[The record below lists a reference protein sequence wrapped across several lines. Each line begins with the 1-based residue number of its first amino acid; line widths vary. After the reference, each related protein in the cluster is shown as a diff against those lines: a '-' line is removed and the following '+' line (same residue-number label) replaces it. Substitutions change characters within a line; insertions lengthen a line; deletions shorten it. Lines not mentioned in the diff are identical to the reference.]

1 LSVDSFPKLW
11 YYNHRK
17 KERDVKL
24 QELKNLFMENLS
36 QVQNDFDELNYQD
49 MVNDFA
55 NIHSNSFEEYMEIW
69 EMLV

>member
-1 LSVDSFPKLW
+1 M
-11 YYNHRK
+11 
-17 KERDVKL
+17 KL

-69 EMLV
+69 EMLA